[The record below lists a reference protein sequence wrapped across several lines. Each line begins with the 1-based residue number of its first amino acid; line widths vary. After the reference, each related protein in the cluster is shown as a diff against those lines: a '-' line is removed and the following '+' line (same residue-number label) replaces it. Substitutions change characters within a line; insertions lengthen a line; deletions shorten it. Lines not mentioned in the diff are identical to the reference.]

1 MLRPYPKRV
10 ITALFCLATGAPVQ
24 AQLEEVIVTAQKREQ
39 SLQDVPM
46 AVTAVGR
53 AFIENNEINTIED
66 LTKVVPSVRMTPDG
80 SPNGGSIR
88 VRGVG
93 TNVFSSAVEPNVL
106 VMLDGVPLARNSL
119 ANFDF
124 ADIERIEVLRGPQG
138 TLFGK
143 NASAG
148 LIHVVTRDPAPEMEA
163 RVKFNTEHNADWPG
177 RLYKLQATASGPLSD
192 SLGLRVTGF
201 YKQSEGVYED
211 INFNSSLPDVT
222 RYGLRSKLHWDA
234 TVDLLVRFDL
244 ELERTDGETPPVV
257 FRSANPELAQRL
269 QPIVPSEENR
279 RGKTFGTNRYDTEGV
294 ASTLALDWDL
304 GAIVLSSITAF
315 RSADTR
321 DNISTDG
328 LNGQRVDL
336 TSNGADQTIETF
348 TQELR
353 LTSTDN
359 GTFDYTAGVLWFDNR
374 IERDF
379 SRTVDDLPAAFFA
392 TVLAP
397 GVPLPSIPA
406 ALLGGADAFNQTED
420 SFQIVESKNLGI
432 FAEATWHLMDHWHF
446 TAGARYIRDEV
457 IVDTLMRS
465 SRVAHTATDLELM
478 SSRFG
483 PGGTTVTDTAAT
495 GRLSVQYDWAE
506 HSMVYGTVATG
517 YRGSAIDLDASDSQS
532 ALDNPVDPET
542 ALTYEMGLKSRLFNN
557 QLELN
562 LAVFHTTFKDFQA
575 QITDLDSP
583 GSLASFR
590 LDNAGEL
597 ETKGVELEVTAQ
609 PITPLTF
616 VGSLLYNKAVYKEFV
631 TQCFQGQRG
640 DEEGAIDRDG
650 DGSCD
655 AQNVAGKPLANA
667 PLWSASLTSRYD
679 HVYGEMGETL
689 YAQLTGRWQDEV
701 QFSNDQHPLTIHD
714 AYSIWDL
721 RVGWIGSGAGIQI
734 AAYVKNL
741 FDEAYVAS
749 IVPLSLVNDRRD
761 LVHNI
766 SSEANRSYGVA
777 LEYQW

>member
-1 MLRPYPKRV
+1 MKIHLLPSAIAAV
-10 ITALFCLATGAPVQ
+10 SLALTPSAL

-80 SPNGGSIR
+80 SPSGGSIR

-148 LIHVVTRDPAPEMEA
+148 LIHVITRDPAPEFEA
-163 RVKFNTEHNADWPG
+163 RLKVNTEKNADWPG
-177 RLYKLQATASGPLSD
+177 SLYKLQTTVSGPMTD
-192 SLGLRVTGF
+192 TIGLRLTGF

-211 INFNSSLPDVT
+211 INFDSNLPDVK
-222 RYGLRSKLHWDA
+222 RYGLRSKLRWDPSA
-234 TVDLLVRFDL
+234 ELMVRFDL

-257 FRSANPELAQRL
+257 FRSAHPELAQRL
-269 QPIVPSEENR
+269 QPIEPSEENR
-279 RGKTFGTNRYDTEGV
+279 RGKTFGTNRYDTESL
-294 ASTLALDWDL
+294 ASTLALDWEL
-304 GAIVLSSITAF
+304 GAVSLSSITAF
-315 RSADTR
+315 RSADTS

-336 TSNGADQTIETF
+336 TSNGAEQSIDTF
-348 TQELR
+348 TQEFR
-353 LTSTDN
+353 VTSADSEVLE
-359 GTFDYTAGVLWFDNR
+359 YTAGVLWFDNR

-397 GVPLPSIPA
+397 GVPLPAVPA
-406 ALLGGADAFNQTED
+406 AMLGGSDAFNQRED
-420 SFQIVESKNLGI
+420 SFQIVETRNLGV
-432 FAEATWHLMDHWHF
+432 FAEATWHLHERWHL

-457 IVDTLMRS
+457 IVDTLERF
-465 SRVAHTATDLELM
+465 SRVAHTATDTELM

-483 PGGTTVTDTAAT
+483 PGGTTVKDTAAT
-495 GRLSVQYDWAE
+495 GRLSLQYDWGE
-506 HSMVYGTVATG
+506 HSTVYGTVATG

-542 ALTYEMGLKSRLFNN
+542 ALTYELGLKSRLLDNR
-557 QLELN
+557 LELN
-562 LAVFHTTFKDFQA
+562 VAAFHTTFEDFQA

-597 ETKGVELEVTAQ
+597 ETKGVEIEFTARPVNPVT
-609 PITPLTF
+609 L
-616 VGSLLYNKAVYKEFV
+616 VGSVLYNKAVYREFV

-640 DEEGAIDRDG
+640 DEGGAIDRDG
-650 DGSCD
+650 DGTCD
-655 AQNVAGKPLANA
+655 AQDVAGKPLANA
-667 PLWSASLTSRYD
+667 PQWSASLTSRYD
-679 HVYGEMGETL
+679 HVYGELGQTL

-721 RVGWIGSGAGIQI
+721 RVGWLSSASRFQI

-741 FDEAYVAS
+741 FDEMYVAS

-761 LVHNI
+761 LVHNV
-766 SSEANRSYGVA
+766 SSDANRSYGVA
-777 LEYQW
+777 VEYQW